1 MRGEDTGKHR
11 IRPKLLQ
18 LRIGVNL
25 GEVIVGADGDLF
37 GDGIN
42 IAVRLE
48 GIADPGGILISD
60 KVYSEVEGKL
70 DVGFED
76 RGEQQL
82 KNISKPVRA
91 YAVRAGAH
99 QGESPEDKCAKS
111 WKSAKTRRG
120 IASFVTRHQTSCLR
134 LCSNP
139 LHCAVPRP
147 GLEFEEPLG
156 VQVRHLR
163 FVIRAD
169 RQIFEEALAGSVVA
183 IRVVDGE

>member
-48 GIADPGGILISD
+48 GVADPAGVLISE
-60 KVYSEVEGKL
+60 KVYNEVEGKL

-111 WKSAKTRRG
+111 W
-120 IASFVTRHQTSCLR
+120 
-134 LCSNP
+134 NP
-139 LHCAVPRP
+139 PRP
-147 GLEFEEPLG
+147 GEGLRRLSLATK
-156 VQVRHLR
+156 QV
-163 FVIRAD
+163 V
-169 RQIFEEALAGSVVA
+169 
-183 IRVVDGE
+183 